1 MSYVSCTAIREGYT
15 GVGKE
20 EVLAA
25 DADIAAASAAIRAIR

>member
-1 MSYVSCTAIREGYT
+1 MAYVSCTAIREGYT